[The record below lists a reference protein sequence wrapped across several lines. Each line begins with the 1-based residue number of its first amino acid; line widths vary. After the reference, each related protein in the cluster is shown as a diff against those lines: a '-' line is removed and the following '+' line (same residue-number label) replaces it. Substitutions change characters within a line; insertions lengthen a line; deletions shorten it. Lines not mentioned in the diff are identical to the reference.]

1 MTQLNEVTQETPPEQ
16 LPFSAEEWEQ
26 TPKAVQEF
34 VLSLVVRV
42 QELESEVAVLRER
55 VNRNSR
61 NSSQPPSS
69 DGPEAPR
76 KPPRQRAKSGRKRGG
91 QPGHKGRRRKLV
103 PVEQVKESH
112 DVKPEACRRCGYA
125 LEGED
130 QEPYRHQVT
139 EIPPVVAEVTE
150 YRLHTLTCPKCGHK
164 TRAEL
169 SKGVPQGAFGP
180 RLQAMV
186 SLLSGR
192 YHLSKRETADVMAD
206 FFQADV
212 SLGSVPAL
220 EQRTS
225 EAISKPVEEARE
237 YVKTQSVVH
246 MDETGWREANQKAWL
261 WVAATTLVTVFLI
274 RRSRGGKVAREMLD
288 QVFEGLVVSDR
299 WSAYNWLLT
308 LLRQLCWAHLLR
320 DFQAFVDRGGE
331 SQRIGQAILGQA
343 DLMFEWWHK
352 IRDGTMSRD
361 TFQKKMRAVQHE
373 VGELLRQGTACDHS
387 KTAGTCRDI
396 LKREDALWTF
406 VRVEGVEP
414 TNNLAERQVRPG
426 VLWRKTSFGTQST
439 AGSRF
444 AERIMTVVATLKQQ
458 QRNVLDY
465 LTDACDAANW
475 GRKTLSLLPDAAAAC
490 GWSPGAATP

>member
-1 MTQLNEVTQETPPEQ
+1 MSQLNEATPEQ
-16 LPFSAEEWEQ
+16 MPFSAEEWEQ

-42 QELESEVAVLRER
+42 QELESEMADLHER
-55 VNRNSR
+55 VKRSSR

-69 DGPEAPR
+69 DGPEVPQKPR
-76 KPPRQRAKSGRKRGG
+76 RKAKSGRKRGG
-91 QPGHKGRRRKLV
+91 QPGHKGTRRKLI

-112 DVKPEACRRCGYA
+112 NIKPEACCRCGHTLA
-125 LEGED
+125 GED
-130 QEPYRHQVT
+130 PEPYRHQVT

-150 YRLHTLTCPKCGHK
+150 YRLHTLTCPECGDK

-169 SKGVPQGAFGP
+169 PAGVPQGAFGP

-192 YHLSKRETADVMAD
+192 YHLSKRDTMGITTD

-212 SLGSVPAL
+212 GLGSVPAL
-220 EQRTS
+220 EHRTS
-225 EAISKPVEEARE
+225 EAIHEPVEEARE

-246 MDETGWREANQKAWL
+246 MDETGWREANQKSWL
-261 WVAATTLVTVFLI
+261 WVAATRLVTVFLI
-274 RRSRGGKVAREMLD
+274 RPTRGGKVAREMLGEAFTGF
-288 QVFEGLVVSDR
+288 VGSDR

-308 LLRQLCWAHLLR
+308 RLRQLCWAHLLR
-320 DFQAFVDRGGE
+320 DFQAFVDRGDE
-331 SQRIGQAILGQA
+331 SQCIGQAILAQA

-352 IRDGTMSRD
+352 VRDGTMNR
-361 TFQKKMRAVQHE
+361 TIFQEKMQAVEHQ
-373 VGELLRQGTACDHS
+373 VGQLLRQGTTCNHS

-396 LKREDALWTF
+396 LKREKALWTF
-406 VRVEGVEP
+406 VHVEGVEP

-426 VLWRKTSFGTQST
+426 VLWRKNSFGTQSE

-444 AERIMTVVATLKQQ
+444 VERIMTVVATLKQQ
-458 QRNVLDY
+458 QRNALDY
-465 LTDACDAANW
+465 LTEACDAANR
-475 GRKTLSLLPDAAAAC
+475 GESAPSLLPSAAVL
-490 GWSPGAATP
+490 